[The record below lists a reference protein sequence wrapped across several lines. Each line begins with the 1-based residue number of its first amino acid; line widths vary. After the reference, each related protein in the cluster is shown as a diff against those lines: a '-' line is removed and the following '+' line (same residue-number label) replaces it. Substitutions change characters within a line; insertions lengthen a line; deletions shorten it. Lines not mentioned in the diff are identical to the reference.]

1 MNTAITF
8 VEEEQEKWYSNNYV
22 FGGRYMY
29 PNYMVKNG
37 KKYFIFN
44 RGSDSRG
51 YDIGEQ
57 ESHKS
62 QLIANDGKYF
72 KFNGIFA
79 SPIEMLKWIIDK
91 KYRFCSLTANIVHY
105 ENGTS
110 NDHFDFHGNLKEVSA
125 AFFYRI
131 YDEQLI
137 EEIKTLIKQ
146 IPYQKR
152 GA

>member
-8 VEEEQEKWYSNNYV
+8 VEEEQEKWYSNNYA

-29 PNYMVKNG
+29 PNYMLKNG
-37 KKYFIFN
+37 KRFFIFN
-44 RGSDSRG
+44 RGSNARSYEID
-51 YDIGEQ
+51 EQ
-57 ESHKS
+57 EARKA

-72 KFNGIFA
+72 KFHGSFP

-91 KYRFCSLTANIVHY
+91 KYRFCSLTADNCHY
-105 ENGTS
+105 EDGTS
-110 NDHFDFHGNLKEVSA
+110 SDYFDFHGNLKEISA

-137 EEIKTLIKQ
+137 AEIKTLIKQ
-146 IPYQKR
+146 IPYKKR
-152 GA
+152 GN